1 MKLNLTTVYKST
13 CVLTLVGALYG
24 CGASPKIPTTSQ
36 QNLIDEGLLTTECS
50 IGTVSS
56 SKSHNDYEYDSFS
69 TKGWCILSKDKK
81 RLIHIYESR
90 EKTHRQTY
98 ALDEYESIAVERIGP
113 TIFSL
118 MLGETSYQYQFN
130 SEKKH
135 RFRQKKGGDILV
147 RASKILVMTLS
158 EKDRKLWG
166 DLLQTMKLPMQEAKW
181 RYSEPYNFIPPYN
194 PIIIQPK
201 K

>member
-1 MKLNLTTVYKST
+1 MKLNLTAVYKGT

-24 CGASPKIPTTSQ
+24 CGASPKMPTTSQ
-36 QNLIDEGLLTTECS
+36 QNLIDEGLLRTECS
-50 IGTVSS
+50 IGNVNK

-81 RLIHIYESR
+81 SLVHTYVFR

-98 ALDEYESIAVERIGP
+98 ALDDYESIAVERVGP

-118 MLGETSYQYQFN
+118 MLGETSYQYQFR
-130 SEKKH
+130 SKKEY
-135 RFRQKKGGDILV
+135 RYRKKNEGDIFV
-147 RASKILVMTLS
+147 RPSKILVMNLN
-158 EKDRKLWG
+158 ENNKKLWG
-166 DLLQTMKLPMQEAKW
+166 DLLQTMSLPMQEAKR
-181 RYSEPYNFIPPYN
+181 RYTEPYPAIYYS
-194 PIIIQPK
+194 PIIIYPK